1 MIRIVLKES
10 VLIIVNQLI
19 LWATCVVN
27 CLQRILWLPTM
38 FLKMY
43 SWNIST
49 NTEKKWSIKE
59 MPRIGK
65 REPLLDCIS
74 KLQELTVPYLL
85 HQFSV
90 CCDTVYWKEFLFQT
104 YHYVLWL
111 DYSQNLALK
120 GKGQVQSAH
129 ILVNNK
135 PYTPSFSTSQI
146 TKVTSSFTTFQMTP
160 RTLESLAKF
169 NI

>member
-43 SWNIST
+43 SRNIST

-65 REPLLDCIS
+65 REPLLDCIW

-129 ILVNNK
+129 ILGKQQTLHTRFFYKPNNQGHK
-135 PYTPSFSTSQI
+135 FIYHFSDD
-146 TKVTSSFTTFQMTP
+146 TK
-160 RTLESLAKF
+160 
-169 NI
+169 NIGELS